1 MSNLLIVAEL
11 HPQHGGDPGLIREM
25 IRVAKLNGADIC
37 KFQLYDA
44 VALLGSDQWRYLEL
58 TQAQTEQIKQWCD
71 EDDIEFMASVFDHE
85 RLAWCEALGVRRY
98 KIASRSVMGD
108 PDLCRAVLAL
118 GKPTIISLGAWT
130 GPGKPYGQ
138 SEQIQYLYCKA
149 KYPELMS
156 DLGDFPE
163 DFAAA
168 GLAGYSDHTLG
179 IEACLLAI
187 ARGASVVEKHLTLD
201 KTRGRPT
208 EKGHV
213 GSMTPDELND
223 LRRTGGLMLRARRA
237 IAAAHA
243 KSGS

>member
-1 MSNLLIVAEL
+1 MSELLIVAEL
-11 HPQHGGDPGLIREM
+11 HPQHGGDLGLIREM
-25 IRVAKLNGADIC
+25 IRVAKLNGADVC

-44 VALLGSDQWRYLEL
+44 VALLGSDQWQYLQL
-58 TQAQTEQIKQWCD
+58 TQDQTAQIKQWCD
-71 EDDIEFMASVFDHE
+71 EDDVEFMASVFDRE
-85 RLAWCEALGVRRY
+85 RLGWCEALGVRRY
-98 KIASRSVMGD
+98 KIASRTVVGD
-108 PDLCRAVLAL
+108 PDLCHAILDL
-118 GKPTIISLGAWT
+118 GKPAIISLGAWT

-138 SEQIQYLYCKA
+138 SSQIQYLYCKA
-149 KYPELMS
+149 KYPALMS

-163 DFAAA
+163 NFPAE

-213 GSMTPDELND
+213 GSMTPEELND
-223 LRRTGGLMLRARRA
+223 LRRTGGLMFRARRA
-237 IAAAHA
+237 IETARAN
-243 KSGS
+243 SRP